1 MQKRLFWMTVVLT
14 GMAAAQTAPAPEHDL
29 TGVWRWTGR
38 SVLTVGPETPAFT
51 PLGKQMFDSYKPS
64 YGTRAIPPALGND
77 PQGKCDPLGIPRL
90 LFYGGTNTQ
99 EFVQTKDRVVE
110 FFEWMHVYRTIWTDG
125 RKPPADLE
133 PSRMGYSTGKWDG
146 DTFVVDTVGFIDNTW
161 VDHFGDPHTDEMTLQ
176 ERYRRVDQS
185 NMELTV
191 TLTDPKIYTKPWVG
205 DKKTF
210 RLEPKTVLAE
220 NFCVP
225 SEEELFNKRMRDPA
239 GGKK

>member
-1 MQKRLFWMTVVLT
+1 MQNRLVLLG
-14 GMAAAQTAPAPEHDL
+14 GMIAGLAMAQSAPAPVHDL
-29 TGVWRWTGR
+29 SGVWRWTGR
-38 SVLTVGPETPAFT
+38 SVLTVSPDTPPFT
-51 PLGKQMFDSYKPS
+51 PLGKQLFDANKPS

-99 EFVQTKDRVVE
+99 EFTVSKDRVVE

-125 RKPPADLE
+125 RGLPKDPEL
-133 PSRMGYSTGKWDG
+133 SRMGYSVGKWDG
-146 DTFVVDTVGFIDNTW
+146 DTFVIDSVGFIDNTW
-161 VDHFGDPHTDEMTLQ
+161 VDHFGDPHSDEMRLQ
-176 ERYRRVDQS
+176 ERYRRVDQ
-185 NMELTV
+185 NNLELTM
-191 TLTDPKIYTKPWVG
+191 TLTDPKIYSKPWAS

-210 RLEPKTVLAE
+210 RLEPKTELAE

-225 SEEELFNKRMRDPA
+225 SEEEAFNRRMRDPA

>member
-1 MQKRLFWMTVVLT
+1 MLRHTSAEVSTMPIPLLL
-14 GMAAAQTAPAPEHDL
+14 AAAFGLGNAMKKEKKKRAVSKYTFIPLLLFIGTH
-29 TGVWRWTGR
+29 
-38 SVLTVGPETPAFT
+38 SVLASPVPYTMDFNLSSGSILPTSGSFT
-51 PLGKQMFDSYKPS
+51 YDSSTSTFTSFD
-64 YGTRAIPPALGND
+64 
-77 PQGKCDPLGIPRL
+77 
-90 LFYGGTNTQ
+90 
-99 EFVQTKDRVVE
+99 VE
-110 FFEWMHVYRTIWTDG
+110 
-125 RKPPADLE
+125 
-133 PSRMGYSTGKWDG
+133 WDG
-146 DTFVVDTVGFIDNTW
+146 DTFVIDTVGFIDNTW
-161 VDHFGDPHTDEMTLQ
+161 VDHFGDPHSDEMKLQ
-176 ERYRRVDQS
+176 ERYRRVDQN